1 MNLIRTALAVSLALI
16 AVACG
21 SSGPDRADTLAALA
35 DEHVVPAYA
44 AFAADAAVLRD
55 TTEALCA
62 SPSDATLATA
72 QDAMIAARA
81 SWKVTEAMWVGPV
94 MDRRSFTLI
103 DWRTSTDQIE
113 SLIANLDLTIDPELL
128 AKSIGS
134 DQRGLGALEYLLFT
148 EPVLAALEN
157 DRRCA
162 YASGLAV
169 VIDDE
174 AQGIV
179 EAWVDGQDG
188 EPPFTESFP
197 VENNR
202 HLDALVNDQLIMLRK
217 MASAELGGALG
228 FMPTEPGAEALIE
241 GPAGIGRTD
250 FVQRLAGLRASLI
263 GVGDGGLAPNLSDGL
278 VERLT
283 TALDASE
290 DALAAVP
297 DGPIRVTFDADPD
310 ALSSLRDALDEVRGL
325 VATEVVSEL
334 GVAVGFSDAD
344 GDSGG

>member
-1 MNLIRTALAVSLALI
+1 MRIRSCLLFVVALLA
-16 AVACG
+16 ASCG
-21 SSGPDRADTLAALA
+21 SGGPDRADTLAALA
-35 DEHVVPAYA
+35 DEHVVPAYV
-44 AFAADAAVLRD
+44 AFAADASSLRD
-55 TTEALCA
+55 ATDALCA
-62 SPSDATLATA
+62 QPSEATLATA
-72 QDAMIAARA
+72 RDAMIEARA
-81 SWKVTEAMWVGPV
+81 SWKATEAMWVGPV

-113 SLIANLDLTIDPELL
+113 SLIANTDLTIDPDLL

-148 EPVLAALEN
+148 EPTLAALDD

-162 YASGLAV
+162 YVSGLAV
-169 VIDDE
+169 VMDDE

-179 EAWVDGQDG
+179 DTWTVGLDG
-188 EPPFTESFP
+188 EAPFTEVFP

-228 FMPTEPGAEALIE
+228 FMSSEPGPQALIE

-250 FVQRLAGLRASLI
+250 LVQRLAGLRVSLI
-263 GVGDGGLAPNLSDGL
+263 GDGDGGVGPNLSDGL

-283 TALDASE
+283 TSLDAA
-290 DALAAVP
+290 DAALAAVA
-297 DGPIRVTFDADPD
+297 DGPLRATFDDDP
-310 ALSSLRDALDEVRGL
+310 ASLSSLRDVLDELRGII
-325 VATEVVSEL
+325 ATEVVSEL